1 MTTEQ
6 RRAGLRQALLEA
18 AERTIAAHGLGALK
32 ARALAAE
39 AGCAIGQI
47 YNVWPDLDSLVI
59 AVNARTLDELEALLT
74 AAKAPIEAASPA
86 DEARAVLLAQAEA
99 YLDFARHNGERWRAV
114 FLHRLSGG
122 RVLPEWYRAHQARLF
137 SHVDRPLRVLL
148 PDLPP
153 AERAALGRS
162 IFAAV
167 HGVVWLG
174 LEELLAPQSYRD
186 LRRQVRAIIAAI
198 VDGLG
203 RASDGTA

>member
-74 AAKAPIEAASPA
+74 AAKAPIEGADGAAPA
-86 DEARAVLLAQAEA
+86 SEARALLLAQAEA
-99 YLDFARHNGERWRAV
+99 YLDFARRNGERWRAV
-114 FLHRLSGG
+114 FQHRLSGG
-122 RVLPEWYRAHQARLF
+122 RVLPEWYRQHQARLF

-153 AERAALGRS
+153 GERAALGRS

-174 LEELLAPQSYRD
+174 LEELLAPQSHRD

-203 RASDGTA
+203 RA